1 MDFESLQAY
10 FASIDTS
17 ATEILRILRFESAHD
32 DESERTRMF
41 LNQWIQTS
49 IPEMLVKFLQCICG
63 QMGVTSDDMILTVL
77 SLI

>member
-1 MDFESLQAY
+1 LDFESLQAY

-41 LNQWIQTS
+41 LNQ
-49 IPEMLVKFLQCICG
+49 
-63 QMGVTSDDMILTVL
+63 
-77 SLI
+77 